1 MTMIDDKK
9 FNPFV
14 LNQGSIGVE
23 LILTA
28 VLWKQVP
35 CKPLWCVIIMGVEV
49 MQPQSYLKFLRLQ
62 FKIFMGDFSL
72 EMKFSCCMAML
83 LESLK
88 LAVPVSIYFEKI
100 NRLIFLSKILFEIWS
115 ML

>member
-49 MQPQSYLKFLRLQ
+49 MQPQSYLKFL
-62 FKIFMGDFSL
+62 KITIQN
-72 EMKFSCCMAML
+72 
-83 LESLK
+83 
-88 LAVPVSIYFEKI
+88 IYG
-100 NRLIFLSKILFEIWS
+100 
-115 ML
+115 